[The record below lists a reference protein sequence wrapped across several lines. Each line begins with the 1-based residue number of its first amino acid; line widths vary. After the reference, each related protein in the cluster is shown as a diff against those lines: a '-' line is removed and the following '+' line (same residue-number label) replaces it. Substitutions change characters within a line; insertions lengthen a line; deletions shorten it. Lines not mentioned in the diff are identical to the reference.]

1 MGIPKFARFL
11 ITRYPLILKKLK
23 EESDSPEIDNLFL
36 DINGVIHKRAHNNNV
51 ITMCKERTHEE
62 IFYNIFTYV
71 DELVHLTKPT
81 KLLMISA
88 DGVAPRAKMNQQ
100 RTRRFRKTD
109 VNKKEQDA
117 LRKQGLNPEKMFNS
131 DVISA
136 GTEFMFKLSKAF
148 DQFVLDKINSDPLW
162 KDLKV
167 VLTGV
172 DVPGEG

>member
-1 MGIPKFARFL
+1 
-11 ITRYPLILKKLK
+11 
-23 EESDSPEIDNLFL
+23 
-36 DINGVIHKRAHNNNV
+36 
-51 ITMCKERTHEE
+51 
-62 IFYNIFTYV
+62 
-71 DELVHLTKPT
+71 
-81 KLLMISA
+81 MISA

-172 DVPGEG
+172 DVPVEG